1 MTDDTHHPDDAENQP
16 DDHQQAIVACEHA
29 ADALRGG
36 DLFAPGRCSM
46 KRARPSYAP
55 STTTWV
61 KPTARPRSTATSDYA
76 RLIAD

>member
-36 DLFAPGRCSM
+36 DLS
-46 KRARPSYAP
+46 RARSLLDEA
-55 STTTWV
+55 
-61 KPTARPRSTATSDYA
+61 STAVVRAQHDDMGQAYRETAFDCYE
-76 RLIAD
+76 